1 MEFIYEIENVLP
13 KDVCEQIIE
22 RFKNDNR
29 RGPAKLGG
37 GEGRIDYDVRKS
49 TTLGISC
56 LESWNDIDKVL
67 FNAFS
72 KALSEYRLY
81 LEKYTLPKI
90 IEGIYCSVEDEGYSI
105 NEMKSGEFYD
115 WHIDDMVKNGKR
127 RAFSCVLYLSTLEE
141 DQGGCTE
148 FWCGKKCR
156 PKQGKILIFPSG
168 WTYIHRSAP
177 VKNSGVKY
185 TCVTWAV

>member
-1 MEFIYEIENVLP
+1 MEFIYEIENILS
-13 KDVCEQIIE
+13 KEDCEKIIE
-22 RFKNDNR
+22 RFKKDER
-29 RGPAKLGG
+29 KGPSRLGTD
-37 GEGRIDYDVRKS
+37 GRIDHKIRKS
-49 TTLGISC
+49 TTLQISTSNNWG
-56 LESWNDIDKVL
+56 EIDKVL

-81 LEKYTLPKI
+81 LEKYTLPHT
-90 IEGIYCSVEDEGYSI
+90 IEALFEDVEDEGYSI
-105 NEMKSGEFYD
+105 NEMKPGEFYD
-115 WHIDDMVKNGKR
+115 WHVDDMVKDGKR

-156 PKQGKILIFPSG
+156 PKQGKILIFPSS